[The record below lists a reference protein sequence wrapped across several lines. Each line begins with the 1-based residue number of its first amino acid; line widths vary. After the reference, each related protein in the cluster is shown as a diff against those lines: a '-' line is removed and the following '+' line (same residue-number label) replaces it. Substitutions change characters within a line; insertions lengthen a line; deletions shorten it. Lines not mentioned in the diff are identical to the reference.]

1 MKSIAVYCG
10 SSHGAKPEYTAAA
23 HKLGRLLAEK
33 DIALIYGGG
42 DVGLMGEIANAVLEH
57 EGSVVGVITKHLA
70 DKEVAHHGVSKLHIV
85 ESMHE
90 RKALMA
96 ELADA
101 FIAMPGGIGTLE
113 ELAEVMVWTQL
124 GLHPKPSGVLNVANY
139 YDSLLTLLDTM
150 VDQHF
155 LAGEQLHSL
164 AVSDDPATLL
174 AKLGTI
180 QVEYIDK
187 WRDHEKS

>member
-1 MKSIAVYCG
+1 MKAIAVYCG
-10 SSHGAKPEYTAAA
+10 SSPGAKPEYTSAARE
-23 HKLGRLLAEK
+23 LGKLLAEQ

-42 DVGLMGEIANAVLEH
+42 DVGLMGEIANAVLENK
-57 EGSVVGVITKHLA
+57 GTVVGVITKHLA

-85 ESMHE
+85 DTMHE

-96 ELADA
+96 ELADG

-124 GLHPKPSGVLNVANY
+124 GLHPKPSGILNIAGY
-139 YDSLLTLLDTM
+139 YDSLLTLFQTM
-150 VDQHF
+150 VEQRF
-155 LAGEQLHSL
+155 LAEEQLHSL
-164 AVSDDPATLL
+164 AVSDDPAKLL
-174 AKLGTI
+174 ENLKSV

-187 WRDHEKS
+187 WLDHEK

>member
-10 SSHGAKPEYTAAA
+10 SSHGAKPEYTGAART
-23 HKLGRLLAEK
+23 LGKLLAER

-42 DVGLMGEIANAVLEH
+42 DVGLMGEIANSVLENK
-57 EGSVVGVITKHLA
+57 GTVVGVITQHLA
-70 DKEVAHHGVSKLHIV
+70 DKEVAHHGVSTLHIV
-85 ESMHE
+85 DSMHE

-124 GLHPKPSGVLNVANY
+124 GLHPKPSGILNIEGY
-139 YDSLLTLLDTM
+139 YDPLLALFHTM
-150 VDQHF
+150 VGQGF
-155 LAGEQLHSL
+155 LAAEQLHSL
-164 AVSDDPATLL
+164 AVSDEPATLIDEL
-174 AKLGTI
+174 QKI
-180 QVEYIDK
+180 SVRYIDK
-187 WRDHEKS
+187 WLDHEK

>member
-10 SSHGAKPEYTAAA
+10 SSPGAKPEYTEAARA
-23 HKLGRLLAEK
+23 LGKLLAEQK
-33 DIALIYGGG
+33 ISLIYGGG

-57 EGSVVGVITKHLA
+57 KGTVIGVITRHLA
-70 DKEVAHHGVSKLHIV
+70 DKEVAHGGLSTLHV
-85 ESMHE
+85 VNSMHE

-124 GLHPKPSGVLNVANY
+124 GLHPKPSGILNVANY
-139 YDSLLTLLDTM
+139 YDSLIALFNTM
-150 VDQHF
+150 VDENF
-155 LAGEQLHSL
+155 LAQDQLHSL
-164 AVSDDPATLL
+164 VVSEDPEHLL
-174 AKLGTI
+174 ASLIAT

-187 WRDHEKS
+187 WLGHEKT

>member
-10 SSHGAKPEYTAAA
+10 SSHGAKPEYTNAARG
-23 HKLGRLLAEK
+23 LGKLLAEQE
-33 DIALIYGGG
+33 IALIYGGG

-57 EGSVVGVITKHLA
+57 KGTVVGVITRHLA
-70 DKEVAHHGVSKLHIV
+70 DKEVAHHGVSTLHIV
-85 ESMHE
+85 DSMHE

-96 ELADA
+96 ELADG
-101 FIAMPGGIGTLE
+101 FVAMPGGIGTLE

-124 GLHPKPSGVLNVANY
+124 GLHPKPSGILNIANY
-139 YDSLLTLLDTM
+139 YDSLLTLFETM
-150 VDQHF
+150 VDQGF
-155 LAGEQLHSL
+155 LAKEQLHSL

-174 AKLGTI
+174 ENLKSV

-187 WRDHEKS
+187 WRGHKK